1 MIRKIQIIKLKNEL
15 LFSEVEEKVVI
26 ERPLEILISKG
37 LSPNVITKQLA
48 VTMRTPGNDHELCHG
63 FLYTEGIIQ
72 SLSDIESIHFINEDK
87 VEVRLSHLASFN
99 IGDLKRRLLISSSCG
114 ICGKAS
120 LDDIADRSMLPWS
133 NKTIYKKEA
142 ILNLPCQLSVHQDV
156 FNQTGGLHAAA
167 LFDVNG
173 SFVRLY
179 EDIGRHNALD
189 KLIGSMLTNLNSDG
203 LILLSGR
210 SSFEMIQKTSCVG
223 VGLLVSIGPPSSMA
237 IELAEQEGI
246 TLIGFL
252 KEDTFNIYSCPERI
266 I

>member
-1 MIRKIQIIKLKNEL
+1 MIQKIQIRKVKDQQL
-15 LFSEVEEKVVI
+15 SSMVEEKVVI

-37 LSPNVITKQLA
+37 LSPNIVTKQLA
-48 VTMRTPGNDHELCHG
+48 VTMRTPGNDKELCYG

-72 SLSDIESIHFINEDK
+72 TLSDIESVNFINQDK
-87 VEVRLSHLASFN
+87 VDVQLSQRNSFDLA
-99 IGDLKRRLLISSSCG
+99 DLKRRLLISSSCG
-114 ICGKAS
+114 VCGKAS
-120 LDDIADRSMLPWS
+120 LDDVADRSMLPWS
-133 NKTIYKKEA
+133 NKTVFKKEV
-142 ILNLPCQLSVHQDV
+142 ILNLPDQMSEHQDV

-173 SFVRLY
+173 SYVRLY

-189 KLIGSMLTNLNSDG
+189 KLIGSMLENLKGDG

-210 SSFEMIQKTSCVG
+210 SSFEMIQKTACIGVG
-223 VGLLVSIGPPSSMA
+223 VLVSIGPPSSMA

-252 KEDTFNIYSCPERI
+252 KEDTFNIYSCSERI
-266 I
+266 V